1 MVLCS
6 FIINT
11 VCNDFSNVLTYTDRF
26 RSQFPWNNSFM
37 EKEIAVKPLKQSEF
51 HKYIYLAY
59 DKTRKP
65 SYLAEKVIQYAK
77 THAIQEEK

>member
-1 MVLCS
+1 
-6 FIINT
+6 
-11 VCNDFSNVLTYTDRF
+11 
-26 RSQFPWNNSFM
+26 M
-37 EKEIAVKPLKQSEF
+37 EKEIAVKPFKQSEF